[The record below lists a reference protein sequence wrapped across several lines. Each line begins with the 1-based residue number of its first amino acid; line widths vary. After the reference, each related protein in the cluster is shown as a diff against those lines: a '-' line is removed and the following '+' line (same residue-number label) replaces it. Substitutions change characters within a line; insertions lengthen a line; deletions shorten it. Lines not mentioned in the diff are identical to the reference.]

1 MSVIA
6 RSIELLLSEEIH
18 TFSLL
23 SEFEVAML
31 REKVKLLAPIY
42 SEVEDLRRDFY

>member
-6 RSIELLLSEEIH
+6 RSIELLLSEETH
-18 TFSLL
+18 TLSLL

-31 REKVKLLAPIY
+31 REKVKLLVQIY
-42 SEVEDLRRDFY
+42 SEVEDLRRDF